1 MLVVLD
7 RLGLGA
13 HVFQRADQK
22 AAGAAGR
29 VQHDLADLRVHH
41 IGHELGDG
49 ARRVVFAGIARALQ
63 VAQDLLIDVVEEMAL
78 LHVVEVDAVDAVDDL
93 AHQRAGLHVVV
104 RVGEDLMH
112 DHATRVAAGADG
124 QFLSVGKSLL
134 FTKSSSSSPVMPS
147 SSAAQLRQRN
157 ASGMGER

>member
-1 MLVVLD
+1 MQSMWGSCFFSMPRMERCSISLSSTVLAWA
-7 RLGLGA
+7 A
-13 HVFQRADQK
+13 HVFQRTDQK

-41 IGHELGDG
+41 IGHELSDG
-49 ARRVVFAGIARALQ
+49 PRRVVFAGIARALQ

-112 DHATRVAAGADG
+112 DHATRVAAGADR
-124 QFLSVGKSLL
+124 
-134 FTKSSSSSPVMPS
+134 TIH
-147 SSAAQLRQRN
+147 
-157 ASGMGER
+157 